1 MSSSET
7 AEEAA
12 EILLVEDNPADV
24 ELTLRAFRKH
34 GLNARIKVV
43 GDGLEAVQYLF
54 GEGPYAGRRSEDAP
68 KLVLLDL
75 KLPVLDGVE
84 VLRRIRADPRTH
96 NIPVVALT
104 SSVLDRDVLETYELG
119 VNSYIVKPVDFQQFN
134 EAARVIGSYWLLLN
148 KAPPAGR
155 SGSWRP

>member
-1 MSSSET
+1 MSP
-7 AEEAA
+7 EEGFEGPA

-24 ELTLRAFRKH
+24 ELTLRAFRKN

-43 GDGLEAVQYLF
+43 TDGLEAVQYLF
-54 GEGPYAGRRSEDAP
+54 GEGRFKGRNVEESP

-84 VLRRIRADPRTH
+84 VLRRIRGDARTH
-96 NIPVVALT
+96 NVPVVALT

-148 KAPPAGR
+148 KAPPAR
-155 SGSWRP
+155 TGSWRP